1 MRFLE
6 ICVKIKFLYVHYVK
20 KGIETMATNPQNY
33 KKLNIHEKLKFKEE
47 QTTLLENQSKVQK
60 VENSKLKTEMATL
73 KKAMEQ
79 LEEKMQNKQELLD
92 RPGREENIK
101 KSLRKLHKQI
111 MQKDQDK
118 TKPITIRIQK
128 ETLEFI
134 KQQEHIYQK
143 LINRILDSWVY
154 INKYREETEEEIAAR
169 IEKIK

>member
-6 ICVKIKFLYVHYVK
+6 IYAKIKFLYVHNVK
-20 KGIETMATNPQNY
+20 KEILTMANNPENY

-73 KKAMEQ
+73 KKAMEE
-79 LEEKMQNKQELLD
+79 LEEKMQKKQELLD

-101 KSLRKLHKQI
+101 KSLRKLHQQI
-111 MQKDQDK
+111 MKKDQDK

-154 INKYREETEEEIAAR
+154 INKYREETEEEITAR